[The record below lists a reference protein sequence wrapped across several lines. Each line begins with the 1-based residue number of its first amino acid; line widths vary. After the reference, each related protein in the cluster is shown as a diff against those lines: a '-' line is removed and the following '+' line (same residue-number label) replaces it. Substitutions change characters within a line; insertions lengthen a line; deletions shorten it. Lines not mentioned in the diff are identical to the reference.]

1 MANAHHGTDYLDRL
15 ARSEALDLWRP
26 EELTA
31 ALAMVNDLHAQRPHT
46 AGTAR
51 VIDLRLAIYR
61 SRLRYELSQR
71 DDEENPEP

>member
-1 MANAHHGTDYLDRL
+1 MAISDHEPDYLDRL
-15 ARSEALDLWRP
+15 ARSEPLDSWQP
-26 EELTA
+26 EDLRA
-31 ALAMVNDLHAQRPHT
+31 ALAVVDDLDAQRPHT

-71 DDEENPEP
+71 VEGEPEH

>member
-1 MANAHHGTDYLDRL
+1 MAKTDHGTDYLDRL
-15 ARSEALDLWRP
+15 AHSEPLDVWQP
-26 EELTA
+26 EELAA
-31 ALAMVNDLHAQRPHT
+31 ALAMVDDLHAQRPHT

-71 DDEENPEP
+71 PELERPEP

>member
-1 MANAHHGTDYLDRL
+1 MANADHGADYLDRL
-15 ARSEALDLWRP
+15 ARSEPLDVWQHEDLA
-26 EELTA
+26 A
-31 ALAMVNDLHAQRPHT
+31 ALTVVDDLHAQRPHT

-71 DDEENPEP
+71 FELEQPEP